1 MYEVMCCNFRFAIA
15 KVLILPKAK
24 KLLYLNFTNAAKG
37 FFNRKFTLF
46 TLLLFYPFTFKSP
59 FYFFTL
65 LLLNVFLLF
74 YSFTFLLLFVPLLK
88 NQTNS
93 MNVKLR
99 GTLCGVG
106 AAVFYGTNP
115 LGAMNLYQD
124 GISANS
130 TLFYRFGLAIVML
143 GVMMLVQRKKFGV
156 TRSELLLLAILGMF
170 MGSSSASLFISFNY
184 MDVGIASTL
193 LFVYPVM
200 VAVIMALLF
209 KEKVTPTTAVS
220 IMLAFGGIALLNQ
233 SSDGSSLSTLGVL
246 LVMASSLTYAVYIVV
261 VNKSKLRMS
270 SVKLTFYVLIFGLM
284 TILGY
289 TFAMGETVQL
299 LTTPHQWLYA
309 AQLALMPTVLSLVLM
324 AIAVKD
330 IGSTPTAILGA
341 LEPITAV
348 AIGCFGFGES
358 FTTRLAVGIALI
370 LTAVLLI
377 IGGKQM
383 SPQRMT
389 VAFTRLGRMIVK
401 TWRWKS

>member
-1 MYEVMCCNFRFAIA
+1 M
-15 KVLILPKAK
+15 
-24 KLLYLNFTNAAKG
+24 
-37 FFNRKFTLF
+37 
-46 TLLLFYPFTFKSP
+46 
-59 FYFFTL
+59 
-65 LLLNVFLLF
+65 
-74 YSFTFLLLFVPLLK
+74 LK

-348 AIGCFGFGES
+348 AIGCFCFSES